1 MEKVSSA
8 VLHLLLWSVIQDYY
22 IWNSICT
29 AELDIDPV
37 VCSPSFQAAD
47 RGESVFVHCV
57 SGDSRPLVEIRLS
70 KDRRT
75 VSEEL
80 EFQGQYSHK
89 NPFKASAEEHIA
101 NVSEEDNR
109 NCSSVTYNPIL
120 NVTTHSNPATL
131 KVKALTP
138 KLHII
143 KSPEDITVASGKTA
157 SVHCAI
163 QGFHWS
169 NVTWFKNNKPLNGIM
184 KYDDSQHIL
193 MLRNMSFEDE
203 GFYHCEENIRNEI
216 VTSQAAYLLPAGHQM
231 LLIPRVNLTDEG
243 LYNCVASS
251 TLGQDERTGRLKVHA
266 HILLCLSVLYFL
278 LFPHFV
284 LQCCSIFLTFPF
296 LFLCIPSLTVCAQCL
311 QALCI
316 ISFTFLS
323 SSSFGSH
330 SPITSCIFYSG
341 FPSSAALATVPP
353 SILFLNASTQVRH
366 GLEFTLFCDV
376 SGIPK
381 PNVFWFFKN
390 RPLIASNQP
399 NFLTENGILKIRKAM
414 QSFEGIYECEAVNEA
429 GSAKRSVAVY
439 IDAPV
444 QDQLTDDCSLAASD
458 ISAPTSLAPEE
469 HTVHS
474 DILTAIVC
482 PSVSVKSKHLL
493 HSHSQSSRGIKLLPV
508 TASSIISLDSQSS
521 VPAVFVTLN
530 IAVTSAV
537 KPFPSATMLT
547 VRPSSPSALAVET
560 SFRSSEMS
568 TGKLFPFQ
576 TVSTVKPFQSWV
588 ISAVKPFSSSAPVAK
603 RSLPSPVASTMKSLL
618 SPSMSS
624 VRPLSPQTLRTIP
637 TISTMNAFPTLTPLA
652 LGSPSL
658 DIPVLT
664 QYSTPVEVA
673 LNLTDVS
680 STVGGTALTSNVNSS
695 LEISRST
702 NPGKATTFTQEQLP
716 LLTRNSTLPSLRT
729 YLHYLSKDTAKYSS
743 EPAWNSN
750 CTTSQPFHSS
760 PATIGTSKR
769 GGTTPKES
777 STYFA
782 LEKHDIPVV
791 VGVTISLTMIF
802 STMCV
807 YSVRQK
813 KNESKETQRH
823 LLCNSRMSCQNR
835 DRFEMQ
841 THENRAFEEDD
852 PNHAVEQ
859 TTHER
864 PSDIASSPKQSSIKA
879 ITVTAEFALVS
890 QSENFFSI
898 SRNNHL
904 QASNKDSSKGDKQKE
919 AKFTIPSRSRSSLS
933 HHEDIVKEPNTW
945 KQSAI
950 FQEKLLTS
958 LLMLELNRNPFTEE
972 RQKIESLTRSNSIPC
987 CAKKASWRK
996 EQALFNASSHSD
1008 KVQGTSY
1015 FSLQPI
1021 GKQPMDPGMG
1031 QLHTEPTSS
1040 DLSENLSGAARM
1052 STGIESVTTDVLVY
1066 SQLPAASSLPTL
1078 VPSTASVQL
1087 ISVPHKQLDG
1097 LDCE

>member
-1 MEKVSSA
+1 MVLQLQVQTLSFLKIKGNKGTIKEKKCSLTRIVERYCSSAQVMEKVSSA

-251 TLGQDERTGRLKVHA
+251 TLGQDERTGRLKVH
-266 HILLCLSVLYFL
+266 
-278 LFPHFV
+278 
-284 LQCCSIFLTFPF
+284 
-296 LFLCIPSLTVCAQCL
+296 
-311 QALCI
+311 
-316 ISFTFLS
+316 
-323 SSSFGSH
+323 
-330 SPITSCIFYSG
+330 
-341 FPSSAALATVPP
+341 VPP
-353 SILFLNASTQVRH
+353 SILFLNASTLVRH

-458 ISAPTSLAPEE
+458 SSAPTSLAPEE
-469 HTVHS
+469 HTIHS
-474 DILTAIVC
+474 DILTAI
-482 PSVSVKSKHLL
+482 
-493 HSHSQSSRGIKLLPV
+493 
-508 TASSIISLDSQSS
+508 
-521 VPAVFVTLN
+521 
-530 IAVTSAV
+530 
-537 KPFPSATMLT
+537 
-547 VRPSSPSALAVET
+547 
-560 SFRSSEMS
+560 
-568 TGKLFPFQ
+568 
-576 TVSTVKPFQSWV
+576 
-588 ISAVKPFSSSAPVAK
+588 
-603 RSLPSPVASTMKSLL
+603 
-618 SPSMSS
+618 
-624 VRPLSPQTLRTIP
+624 
-637 TISTMNAFPTLTPLA
+637 
-652 LGSPSL
+652 
-658 DIPVLT
+658 
-664 QYSTPVEVA
+664 
-673 LNLTDVS
+673 
-680 STVGGTALTSNVNSS
+680 
-695 LEISRST
+695 
-702 NPGKATTFTQEQLP
+702 
-716 LLTRNSTLPSLRT
+716 
-729 YLHYLSKDTAKYSS
+729 
-743 EPAWNSN
+743 
-750 CTTSQPFHSS
+750 PFHSS